1 MSILRDL
8 ATALTFLTRLP
19 VSRLARGGPSA
30 LARAT
35 TWFPL
40 VGLIIGSAL
49 ALAVLTFDAV
59 LPTGVAVVI
68 VLALGVLLTGGL
80 HEDGLAD
87 VADSAGAFSVEK
99 KLAVM
104 RDSRVGTYGVLA
116 LVILLAA
123 RYAVVGELAV
133 TDWTVVIAA
142 LVAAHVLSRWS
153 SVLLMAWLPS
163 ARTEGANTSTAQGVT
178 GAQLLRSTAVAG
190 ICMVPVAI
198 LDGPSALLAVPVAL
212 AVTTLAGLWFRRT
225 FGGITGDCL
234 GAATIA
240 VEISVLIAVV
250 ALSV

>member
-1 MSILRDL
+1 MSALRDL

-19 VSRLARGGPSA
+19 VSRFASGDPSA

-35 TWFPL
+35 SWFPL
-40 VGLIIGSAL
+40 VGLIIGSVL
-49 ALAVLTFDAV
+49 ALVVLALDAV
-59 LPTGVAVVI
+59 LPTGVAVVV

-87 VADSAGAFSVEK
+87 VADSAGAFSAEK

-104 RDSRVGTYGVLA
+104 RDSRVGTYAVLA
-116 LVILLAA
+116 LALLVVA

-133 TDWTVVIAA
+133 TDWTIVIAA
-142 LVAAHVLSRWS
+142 LVAAHVLARWS

-163 ARTEGANTSTAQGVT
+163 ARTQGANASTAQGVT
-178 GAQLLRSTAVAG
+178 GAQLLRSAALAG
-190 ICMVPVAI
+190 VCLVPVAI
-198 LDGPSALLAVPVAL
+198 LDGPGALLAVPVAL
-212 AVTTLAGLWFRRT
+212 AVTTLAGLWFRRS

-250 ALSV
+250 TLHG